1 MYTQHLISINFCR
14 FFNQALNAASTT
26 REERIHILTQIRA
39 VEAEILLVLQQQRE
53 RMAREN
59 LNMQH
64 ALDKL
69 NKLHGKNDNCMIIF

>member
-1 MYTQHLISINFCR
+1 MQHLISILCFR
-14 FFNQALNAASTT
+14 FFKQALNAASTT

-53 RMAREN
+53 RMTREN
-59 LNMQH
+59 ANMQH

-69 NKLHGKNDNCMIIF
+69 EKMHGKK